1 MLTRDRAICLRVVN
15 YSETSQIVTLLCR
28 QSGKIGAIAKGSRRP
43 KSAFGGPLEVFSY
56 GEALFTSPAEGKLA
70 TLAEFEPQP
79 LFRALR
85 MNLEGLNC
93 ALLAA
98 ELIDAFTHEG
108 GAHPELFDAMLQFL
122 RDVQETSAR
131 SESLGLLILFELT
144 MLREIGILP
153 VLSTCANC
161 RRPWAQSWRQV
172 YFSASANGLLC
183 ENCEQSFSEKTRL
196 SPAVAQILSD
206 PKMLAKAPEALLN
219 DVEKVLIY
227 HFREL
232 MHRQP
237 KMARHV
243 LK

>member
-28 QSGKIGAIAKGSRRP
+28 QSGKIGAIAKVRAGPNRPSAARWRCSRTAKRSSPRRP
-43 KSAFGGPLEVFSY
+43 KANLQRWPSSSRSRFSV
-56 GEALFTSPAEGKLA
+56 
-70 TLAEFEPQP
+70 
-79 LFRALR
+79 RLR

-206 PKMLAKAPEALLN
+206 PKMLAKAPEALVN